1 MSVPENLAVPPREP
15 APELPPAA
23 PLPPP
28 APRGPKAWYAG
39 LSREAR
45 WIFWATVVGGIW
57 RLIFVAFIHQPWKY
71 DYSDMHNYLQAAR
84 DYADLKKATDT
95 GDWYY
100 PSGTGSHIGFWLLIF
115 GPKNGEVAAALV
127 QALMATACIPLTFIA
142 GKRFFD
148 TRVAA
153 WGALAWSL
161 HYMPMGFAG
170 LFMSETYLNFGLA
183 LALAAFDPT
192 KLKGSFWGGFAL
204 GYATWAKSQALLLAP
219 LWAALMIWR
228 HRRWKEAIAVCV
240 GVTLWVIPISIVASI
255 KSGVPSMV
263 SSNGGQ
269 TFALG
274 QCPIRSIIFEDP
286 IGHGRVA
293 WAAPD
298 LAQRAG
304 RGELEAS
311 WEEAKFDV
319 PFNNS
324 RYYMKVG
331 LGCIRRWPLNAV
343 RTFIFH
349 VADTFSGLPWTNVVP
364 WPISHDLFAPFAAW
378 SNWILSYLIAPFAFY
393 AWWKQRREDGVW
405 LAFGL
410 PFASCLFTAIMFHG
424 DPRFREPYDF
434 MFFLAGVQGWFIW
447 RARRASKPAPN
458 PA

>member
-1 MSVPENLAVPPREP
+1 MSAPENLAIEAPQR
-15 APELPPAA
+15 APELPPVA
-23 PLPPP
+23 PLAPTP
-28 APRGPKAWYAG
+28 PRGWYAG

-45 WIFWATVVGGIW
+45 WILWATIVGGIW

-100 PSGTGSHIGFWLLIF
+100 PSGTGSQIGIWILLF
-115 GPKNGEVAAALV
+115 GENAGEVVAGLV

-148 TRVAA
+148 ARVAM

-170 LFMSETYLNFGLA
+170 MFMSETYLNFGLA
-183 LALAAFDPT
+183 LALATFDPNSV
-192 KLKGSFWGGFAL
+192 KRSFWGGFAL

-228 HRRWKEAIAVCV
+228 GRRWKPSIAVCV
-240 GVTLWVIPISIVASI
+240 GVALWVIPISIVATK
-255 KSGVPSMV
+255 KSGVPSFV
-263 SSNGGQ
+263 SANGGQ

-293 WAAPD
+293 WGAPD
-298 LAQRAG
+298 LAQRAS
-304 RGELEAS
+304 RGGPEAS
-311 WEEAKFDV
+311 WREAQFDV
-319 PFNNS
+319 PFSNS

-331 LGCIRRWPLNAV
+331 LDCIRQYPWNAV
-343 RTFIFH
+343 RTFFFH
-349 VADTFSGLPWTNVVP
+349 VSDTFAGPPWTDVVT
-364 WPISHDLFAPFAAW
+364 WPIAHDNFVAFAAW
-378 SNWILSYLIAPFAFY
+378 SNWILAYLVAPFAFY
-393 AWWKQRREDGVW
+393 GLWHKRRDDGIW

-410 PFASCLFTAIMFHG
+410 PFASCLATAIMFHG

-434 MFFLAGVQGWFIW
+434 MFMLAGVQGWFIY
-447 RARRASKPAPN
+447 RAKRASRLAPGPA
-458 PA
+458 